1 MRDLIDMFKFV
12 NKKRMFFVFTLGIIY
27 NLSVYGASF
36 ALSYFVTS
44 PLTVTKLVHLLIC
57 LGILYALSL
66 VLRWVYV
73 KFSQVFLFRIQL
85 DAEQFF
91 FTKLQNMDPKNI
103 SKYHTGYIQDAITNT
118 SVEYA
123 CFFETVLDELIP
135 AIVGLGSFIYVSLRQ
150 SWLIGS
156 IMLVLFVITF
166 IVRIEQTKRKAP
178 FSDKFSRSRAS
189 YYATLID
196 FIQNIFSVIKLGAKE
211 FSNQVIAK
219 QRKVFFKDLQNL
231 ENQSAK
237 VYVTFD
243 FFINLIY
250 VFIVVASIITIKNGG
265 DALPYLVFYLSI
277 IGKISTQL
285 TTCSHELEHVVR
297 FWVLKKQL
305 DEIMDNNNEMTDVDR
320 WSNLQI
326 EDGVFSY
333 QDRTEQIKLPRFNF
347 HKGDKISIM
356 GESGQG
362 KTTILNVLSGMYSLN
377 SGSIYIDGK
386 KAKNPKLDVAYIS
399 QDVELFDLSIRDNL
413 TLGQDISEE
422 RLLSLLADAGL
433 TDWYNNLEN
442 GLDEKIG
449 EKGVKLSAGQRQ
461 RLNII
466 RGILIDKDVY
476 FFDEPTSNLDKESE
490 EKIVSMIEKYLSDKT
505 FIVVTHRDSI
515 KRLCNQHYV
524 FEDHT
529 MQKVH

>member
-12 NKKRMFFVFTLGIIY
+12 NKKRMFFVFFLGIVY

-36 ALSYFVTS
+36 SLSHFVTS
-44 PLTVTKLVHLLIC
+44 PLTVTKLTHLLIC

-66 VLRWVYV
+66 VLRFVYI

-91 FTKLQNMDPKNI
+91 FEKLQNMDPKNI

-135 AIVGLGSFIYVSLRQ
+135 VIVGLGSFIYVSLTQ
-150 SWLIGS
+150 SLLIGS
-156 IMLVLFVITF
+156 IMLALFVLTF
-166 IVRIEQTKRKAP
+166 IVRIKQTKQKAP
-178 FSDKFSRSRAS
+178 FAAKFSRIRSS
-189 YYATLID
+189 YYATMID
-196 FIQNIFSVIKLGAKE
+196 FIQNIFSVIKLGAKQ
-211 FSNQVIAK
+211 FSNQVIAAK
-219 QRKVFFKDLQNL
+219 RRLFFKDLQEL

-243 FFINLIY
+243 FFIDLIY
-250 VFIVVASIITIKNGG
+250 VFIVVASIITMKNGG
-265 DALPYLVFYLSI
+265 DPLPYLVFYLSI

-285 TTCSHELEHVVR
+285 TTCSKEVEHVVK
-297 FWVLKKQL
+297 FWVMKKQL
-305 DEIMDNNNEMTDVDR
+305 DEIMENDNEMTDVEN
-320 WSNLQI
+320 WSDLSIQNG
-326 EDGVFSY
+326 EFSY
-333 QDRTEQIKLPRFNF
+333 QDRSELIRLPRFDF
-347 HKGDKISIM
+347 HKGDKISLM

-362 KTTILNVLSGMYSLN
+362 KTTILNVLSGIYPLN
-377 SGSIYIDGK
+377 SGSITIDGK
-386 KAKNPKLDVAYIS
+386 LISNPKLDVAYIS
-399 QDVELFDLSIRDNL
+399 QDVELFDLSIRENL

-422 RLLSLLADAGL
+422 RLLAMLDDAGL
-433 TDWYNNLEN
+433 TEWYNNLEN
-442 GLDEKIG
+442 GLDEMIG
-449 EKGVKLSAGQRQ
+449 EKGAKLSAGQRQ

-476 FFDEPTSNLDKESE
+476 FFDEPTSNLDSESE
-490 EKIVSMIEKYLSDKT
+490 EKIVSMIDMYLHDKT
-505 FIVVTHRDSI
+505 YIVVTHRESI
-515 KRLCNQHYV
+515 KRLCNKHYV

-529 MQKVH
+529 LCEA